1 MRWIKTEVNYILH
14 LMHFLQSY
22 YMVEAE
28 VIPSHVVVNVQYTE
42 EILEQLHSKSMAGK
56 QT

>member
-22 YMVEAE
+22 YMVEAD

-56 QT
+56 